1 MTLWDTAL
9 GHETTVR
16 VVFATS
22 FVKNIRILK
31 DSLSYPLH
39 IPRHPQGLSLARH
52 RTRGKNNVQPIHVYV
67 PDSQGLLLTDE
78 EFWVEQRRFV
88 LRHLRE
94 FGFGKR
100 TMAELVQ
107 EEAMQLVDDFRAQ
120 ISRPGG
126 DGRGAVFSMR
136 DAFSVGVLNTLWS
149 MMASRRYEPDDKELK
164 DLQALLTELF
174 ANIDM
179 VGTLFSQFPFLRY
192 VAPEASGYRS
202 FVNIHQRVWAFL
214 RAELDNHKETFV
226 LNQPRDLM
234 DVYLQMLHSDDKK
247 DSYSGGYTSGRNAKI
262 AFTLSLII
270 FLKKCVISFLS
281 YNVFRISAISYL
293 HGHVY
298 GWI

>member
-1 MTLWDTAL
+1 M
-9 GHETTVR
+9 
-16 VVFATS
+16 
-22 FVKNIRILK
+22 
-31 DSLSYPLH
+31 
-39 IPRHPQGLSLARH
+39 
-52 RTRGKNNVQPIHVYV
+52 
-67 PDSQGLLLTDE
+67 
-78 EFWVEQRRFV
+78 EQRRFV

-107 EEAMQLVDDFRAQ
+107 EEAMQLVDHFRAQ
-120 ISRPGG
+120 ISRSGG
-126 DGRGAVFSMR
+126 DGRGAVFAMR

-149 MMASRRYEPDDKELK
+149 MMASRRYEPDDQELK

-234 DVYLQMLHSDDKK
+234 DVYLQMLNCDDKK
-247 DSYSGGYTSGRNAKI
+247 DSYSGGYTFEEA
-262 AFTLSLII
+262 
-270 FLKKCVISFLS
+270 
-281 YNVFRISAISYL
+281 YNFYFVVNNLFKAICYIVFVA
-293 HGHVY
+293 
-298 GWI
+298 